1 MVRVSTQTGVLTE
14 KCQEEALFHPLQVNS
29 KSPVGR
35 DTAKKKKTKK
45 NKPKNQ
51 NWKEASAEKND
62 ECKIWNRENCNSV
75 VKRCC

>member
-35 DTAKKKKTKK
+35 DTAKKKNKKQKTKQT
-45 NKPKNQ
+45 NKKKTQKPTLERGKSR
-51 NWKEASAEKND
+51 KE
-62 ECKIWNRENCNSV
+62 
-75 VKRCC
+75 